1 MPPCRASWLVQW
13 GFCDYHWQF
22 LQDGVTGP
30 ADGIASLACFRLQSV
45 CLRSSHGPSVPQCCG
60 LRKGSGS
67 NFKGPGWTR
76 FWSSVDHSSCHF
88 WTFLVP
94 KFDPPPLKQIMNT
107 FATWGL
113 VLEALLVVVGLNARL
128 LPPSWCLILSQ
139 KQWTT
144 YSRKEARKEYIMVKI
159 QE

>member
-13 GFCDYHWQF
+13 GFSDYHWQF

-30 ADGIASLACFRLQSV
+30 ADGIASLACFRLQFV
-45 CLRSSHGPSVPQCCG
+45 CALHMAHQFPNAAAWEKDLGQI
-60 LRKGSGS
+60 LKDQD
-67 NFKGPGWTR
+67 GPGFGRVSTTA
-76 FWSSVDHSSCHF
+76 VVEF

-94 KFDPPPLKQIMNT
+94 KFDPPPLKQIVNT

-113 VLEALLVVVGLNARL
+113 VLEALLVVVGLKARL

-144 YSRKEARKEYIMVKI
+144 YSRKEGRKE
-159 QE
+159 